1 MNLKCRAA
9 SEWNSPPWQR
19 RGVPFRCFATFIE
32 SRLIL
37 HSLRSGGLNSR
48 FISAPSDKSV
58 GRNERRLHSCRLLL
72 DCKARQTHVR
82 PLFTVA
88 AEQRQAHCNGRF
100 GAAASESSS
109 HSKGVPWTT
118 LPLLKSYPTL

>member
-1 MNLKCRAA
+1 MNLKCR
-9 SEWNSPPWQR
+9 
-19 RGVPFRCFATFIE
+19 
-32 SRLIL
+32 LIL
-37 HSLRSGGLNSR
+37 NSLRSGGLNSR
-48 FISAPSDKSV
+48 FIPAHSDKSV
-58 GRNERRLHSCRLLL
+58 GRIERRLHSCRLLL
-72 DCKARQTHVR
+72 DCKARQTRVR

-88 AEQRQAHCNGRF
+88 AEERHAHCHDMF